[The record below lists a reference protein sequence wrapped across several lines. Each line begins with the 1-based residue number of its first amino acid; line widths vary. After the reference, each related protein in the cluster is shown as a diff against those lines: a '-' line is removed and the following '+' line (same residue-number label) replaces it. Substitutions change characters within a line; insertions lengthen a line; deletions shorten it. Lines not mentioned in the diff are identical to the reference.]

1 MFAVTILGNNSA
13 LPAHER
19 HPTAQVV
26 TIEDQLLLIDCGEG
40 TQMQMSRYK
49 IKRSKINHI
58 LISHLHGDH
67 YYGLIGLLTSYAL
80 QNRQTPLHIYAPM
93 GLRNII
99 QVQLD
104 VVHAILPFEI
114 IFHTITDEGKIV
126 DEDKFSVECFH
137 VQHRIPCFGFLVSEK
152 KHPRKLDIEKISAYE
167 IPYSFYGNLSN
178 GEDFYLPNGDCIKN
192 ELLTRENIS
201 PKQYAYCADTKF
213 YPPIAEKIK
222 YADLLYHEATYLDNL
237 RERAKDRFHS
247 TSIQAA
253 EIAGLALVKKLIIG
267 HFSSKYESLEEF
279 LSEAVPVFP
288 QTSLAIEGVT
298 FII

>member
-80 QNRQTPLHIYAPM
+80 QNRQTPLHIYAPP
-93 GLRNII
+93 GLQNII

-126 DEDKFSVECFH
+126 DENKFSVECFH
-137 VQHRIPCFGFLVSEK
+137 VQHRVPCFGFLISEK
-152 KHPRKLDIEKISAYE
+152 KHLRKLDMEKIAAYD
-167 IPYSFYGNLSN
+167 IPYSFYEHLSN
-178 GEDFYLPNGDCIKN
+178 GEDFYLPNGVCIKN
-192 ELLTRENIS
+192 EHLTRQNIS
-201 PKQYAYCADTKF
+201 PRQYAYCADTKF

-222 YADLLYHEATYLDNL
+222 HADLLYHEATYLDNL
-237 RERAKDRFHS
+237 RDRAIDRFHS

-253 EIAGLALVKKLIIG
+253 EIAGLASVKKLIIG
-267 HFSSKYESLEEF
+267 HFSSKYESL
-279 LSEAVPVFP
+279 
-288 QTSLAIEGVT
+288 
-298 FII
+298 

>member
-1 MFAVTILGNNSA
+1 MLFRS
-13 LPAHER
+13 
-19 HPTAQVV
+19 
-26 TIEDQLLLIDCGEG
+26 EG

-67 YYGLIGLLTSYAL
+67 YFGLIGLLTSYAL
-80 QNRQTPLHIYAPM
+80 QNRQTPLHIYAPP
-93 GLRNII
+93 GLQNII

-126 DEDKFSVECFH
+126 DENKFSVECFH
-137 VQHRIPCFGFLVSEK
+137 VQHRVPCFGFLISEK
-152 KHPRKLDIEKISAYE
+152 KHLRKLDMEKIAAYD
-167 IPYSFYGNLSN
+167 IPYSFYEHLSN
-178 GEDFYLPNGDCIKN
+178 GEDFYLPNGVCIKN
-192 ELLTRENIS
+192 EHLTRQNIS
-201 PKQYAYCADTKF
+201 PRQYAYCADTKF

-222 YADLLYHEATYLDNL
+222 HADLLYHEATYLDNL
-237 RERAKDRFHS
+237 RDRAIDRFHS

-253 EIAGLALVKKLIIG
+253 EIAGLASVKKLIIG

-279 LSEAVPVFP
+279 LSEAIPVFP
-288 QTSLAIEGVT
+288 QTALAIEGVT

>member
-58 LISHLHGDH
+58 FISHLHGDH
-67 YYGLIGLLTSYAL
+67 YYGLIGLLTSYSL
-80 QNRQTPLHIYAPM
+80 QNRQTTLHIYSPP
-93 GLRNII
+93 GLEKVI
-99 QVQLD
+99 QIQLD
-104 VVHAILPFEI
+104 VVNAVLPYEL
-114 IFHTITDEGKIV
+114 IFHLITDAEKIV
-126 DEDKFSVECFH
+126 DEEKFSVACFH
-137 VQHRIPCFGFLVSEK
+137 VQHRIPCFGFIITEK
-152 KHPRKLDIEKISAYE
+152 KKPRKLDMKKIAAQN

-178 GEDFYLPNGDCIKN
+178 GEDYISPNGDYIKN
-192 ELLTRENIS
+192 EFLTVQNIS
-201 PKQYAYCADTKF
+201 PKRYAYCADTKF
-213 YPPIAEKIK
+213 YPAIADKIK
-222 YADLLYHEATYLDNL
+222 HAELMYHEATYLDNL
-237 RERAKDRFHS
+237 RERAIERFHS

-253 EIAGLALVKKLIIG
+253 ELAGLALVKRLLIG

-279 LSEAVPVFP
+279 LAEAVPIFP
-288 QTSLAIEGVT
+288 QTELAIEGVT
-298 FII
+298 FIV

>member
-26 TIEDQLLLIDCGEG
+26 TIDDQLLLIDCGEG

-49 IKRSKINHI
+49 IKRSRINHI

-80 QNRQTPLHIYAPM
+80 QNRQTPMHIYAPP
-93 GLRNII
+93 GLQHII

-114 IFHTITDEGKIV
+114 IFHSITDEGKII
-126 DEDKFSVECFH
+126 DEDKFIVECFH
-137 VQHRIPCFGFLVSEK
+137 VQHRVPCFGFLVTEK
-152 KHPRKLDIEKISAYE
+152 KQSRKLDMDKIASYD
-167 IPYSFYGNLSN
+167 IPYSFFERLTK

-192 ELLTRENIS
+192 EFLTKQNS
-201 PKQYAYCADTKF
+201 TPKQYAFSADTKF
-213 YPPIAEKIK
+213 YPPIADKIK
-222 YADLLYHEATYLDNL
+222 HADLLYHEATYLDNL
-237 RERAKDRFHS
+237 RDRAIDRFHS

-253 EIAGLALVKKLIIG
+253 ELAGLANVKKLIIG

-279 LSEAVPVFP
+279 LYEAIPVFP
-288 QTSLAIEGVT
+288 ETALANEGVT